1 MSDKKILTII
11 DQKIAEEM
19 RSSLPSDVIV
29 DNVITS
35 DSKFIIAPLE
45 IAKEH
50 KIPFYVS
57 NRPNNYK
64 EVFFANGSG
73 YIPNSLFESHFGK
86 RMAAI
91 FIGEKGLSNL
101 SDVFELPVDSFKISQ
116 YFQVGSYIDRLV
128 ENSSQK
134 IFNYLSIHRSLYH
147 LFQFVSYFAVKEH
160 FTPLECEMAQN
171 DDGMIFQIQ
180 LPILKKDIGILR
192 AILGKDE
199 NESKQFLTRDFI
211 LALEDSDFT
220 DITFV
225 QKTNRLII
233 TSYFN
238 SKNLLRLGGF
248 RFSDEISL
256 KSRET
261 NVTPTSYP
269 KTPGEETTLASS
281 QFPDYQP
288 VTQVGISVSDQ
299 SLPSNRKD
307 LGFDEERAKVSFAQA
322 RKFALF
328 IKNFRIREGSDKEDQ
343 NLTNEEVI
351 DYLKHYPRQ
360 EVIQDLSQEI
370 KDLICILVKNQ
381 KVYQEVTEAL
391 SDINSQGFL
400 EKVEE
405 IQRIVSGKNIE
416 EVVEIITVQGG
427 KEFNEEISKIKGWLE
442 KDKDELIKI
451 KANYEDLNDDEK
463 WEVKKSQ
470 LNEALKDEVIK
481 IKSSGR
487 DVAEDDYVRV
497 VAGSLGV
504 TEEEARYVVKGFVA
518 EASGDMVVKRIDE
531 LRNTVESNEVG
542 TYQKTVLVQNTKLEE
557 QFKKMKRV
565 MDGMKAEIV
574 KLRAENAKKSDPLPT
589 GDLSL
594 QLFHVELEK
603 TKQNLAN
610 KEKVFKKFRED
621 IDGVIKEKDKTIES
635 LKDKIEKNKSDS
647 SLSVE
652 TELKRKVD
660 VLSLENRTYKSK
672 LDLALKK
679 LQIMNDNMDKHDAE
693 FMQKK
698 EKEIEH
704 LKNQVN
710 LSQSIL
716 NKFKDEKSKLD
727 LEIHVLREKVLKQ
740 EEEAL
745 GKLDPHAPTSTQDNI
760 KKEAL
765 IQALANDKKGLED
778 HIRIQ
783 NIEFKKLEQKMKLL
797 SVQNDDLARKK
808 GGSAKNV
815 EAAHRQVE
823 VANQKTQE
831 AIQEVAEKKKEV
843 LKLKNENSLLVVKIQ
858 ELERKMAT
866 LERAKAS

>member
-11 DQKIAEEM
+11 DQKIMEEI

-29 DNVITS
+29 DNIITS
-35 DSKFIIAPLE
+35 DSKIIMAPLE
-45 IAKEH
+45 IAKDH
-50 KIPFYVS
+50 KIPFYVT

-73 YIPNSLFESHFGK
+73 YIPSSLFENTFGK
-86 RMAAI
+86 KLVSVL
-91 FIGEKGLSNL
+91 IGEKSPSNL
-101 SDVFELPVDSFKISQ
+101 SDMFELPVESFKISQ
-116 YFQVGSYIDRLV
+116 YFQVGSFIDRLA

-134 IFNYLSIHRSLYH
+134 VFNYLSIHRSLYH
-147 LFQFVSYFAVKEH
+147 LFQFVSYFAVKDH
-160 FTPLECEMAQN
+160 FIPLECEVAQSE
-171 DDGMIFQIQ
+171 DGIIFQIQ
-180 LPILKKDIGILR
+180 LPIIKKDIGILR
-192 AILGKDE
+192 SILGKDE

-211 LALEDSDFT
+211 LALDDSDFT
-220 DITFV
+220 DVTFV

-233 TSYFN
+233 TSYYN

-256 KSRET
+256 KPREV
-261 NVTPTSYP
+261 NITPVSYP
-269 KTPGEETTLASS
+269 KTAGDQVGLASS
-281 QFPDYQP
+281 QFPEYQP
-288 VTQVGISVSDQ
+288 MTQVGISVSDQ
-299 SLPSNRKD
+299 ALPSNKKD
-307 LGFDEERAKVSFAQA
+307 QSFDEERAKVSFAQA

-328 IKNFRIREGSDKEDQ
+328 IKNFRIREGSDKEDHQ
-343 NLTNEEVI
+343 LSNEEVL

-360 EVIQDLSQEI
+360 EVINDLTQEI
-370 KDLICILVKNQ
+370 KDLICVLVKNQ

-391 SDINSQGFL
+391 NDLAGLGFL

-451 KANYEDLNDDEK
+451 KSNYEELNDDEK

-487 DVAEDDYVRV
+487 DVVEDDYVKV

-504 TEEEARYVVKGFVA
+504 SEEDARYVVKGFVE

-531 LRNTVESNEVG
+531 LRTTVENNEVG
-542 TYQKTVLVQNTKLEE
+542 EYQKTVLVQNTKLEE
-557 QFKKMKRV
+557 QFKKMKRI
-565 MDGMKAEIV
+565 MDAMKTEIV
-574 KLRAENAKKSDPLPT
+574 KLRAENAKKIEPSPT

-610 KEKVFKKFRED
+610 KEKVFKKFKED
-621 IDGVIKEKDKTIES
+621 IDAVIKEKDRTIEG
-635 LKDKIEKNKSDS
+635 LKEKIEKNKSDVS
-647 SLSVE
+647 ASLE

-660 VLSLENRTYKSK
+660 VISLENRTYKSK
-672 LDLALKK
+672 LELALKK
-679 LQIMNDNMDKHDAE
+679 IQIMNDNMDKHDAE
-693 FMQKK
+693 FMLKK

-710 LSQSIL
+710 LSQSII

-727 LEIHVLREKVLKQ
+727 LEIHVLREKVLKL

-745 GKLDPHAPTSTQDNI
+745 GKLDPNATSTAQENV

-765 IQALANDKKGLED
+765 IQALASDKKGLED

-783 NIEFKKLEQKMKLL
+783 NIEIKKLEQKIKLL
-797 SVQNDDLARKK
+797 SVQNEDLTRKK

-823 VANQKTQE
+823 AANQKAQE
-831 AIQEVAEKKKEV
+831 AVQEVAEKKKEV

-866 LERAKAS
+866 MERAKAS

>member
-1 MSDKKILTII
+1 MSDKKILTIL
-11 DQKIAEEM
+11 DQKIAEEI
-19 RSSLPSDVIV
+19 RSSLPSDIIV

-35 DSKFIIAPLE
+35 DSKIVIAPLE

-50 KIPFYVS
+50 KVPFYVS

-73 YIPNSLFESHFGK
+73 YLPSSLFESFFGK
-86 RMAAI
+86 NMANI
-91 FIGEKGLSNL
+91 FVGEKSPSNL
-101 SDVFELPVDSFKISQ
+101 SDVFELPVESFKISQ
-116 YFQVGSYIDRLV
+116 YFQVGSFIDRLV

-147 LFQFVSYFAVKEH
+147 LFQFVSYFAVKDH
-160 FTPLECEMAQN
+160 FIPLECEVAN
-171 DDGMIFQIQ
+171 SEDGLIFQVQ
-180 LPILKKDIGILR
+180 LPINKKDIGILR
-192 AILGKDE
+192 SILGKDE

-233 TSYFN
+233 TCYFN
-238 SKNLLRLGGF
+238 AKNLLRLGGF

-256 KSRET
+256 KPREA
-261 NVTPTSYP
+261 NITPSSYP
-269 KTPGEETTLASS
+269 KTSGDTTELASS
-281 QFPDYQP
+281 QFPEFQP

-307 LGFDEERAKVSFAQA
+307 QEFDEERVKVSFAQA

-328 IKNFRIREGSDKEDQ
+328 IKNFRIREGAEKEDSQ
-343 NLTNEEVI
+343 LSNEEVL

-360 EVIQDLSQEI
+360 EVIQDLTQEI
-370 KDLICILVKNQ
+370 KDLICVLVKNQ
-381 KVYQEVTEAL
+381 KVYQEVTDAL
-391 SDINSQGFL
+391 SDITGHGFL
-400 EKVEE
+400 EKFEE

-470 LNEALKDEVIK
+470 LNEALKDEIIK

-487 DVAEDDYVRV
+487 EVVEDDYVKV

-504 TEEEARYVVKGFVA
+504 TEEEARYVVKGFVE

-542 TYQKTVLVQNTKLEE
+542 GYQKTVLVQNTKLEE
-557 QFKKMKRV
+557 QFKKMKRI

-621 IDGVIKEKDKTIES
+621 IDAVIKDKDKTIES
-635 LKDKIEKNKSDS
+635 LKDKLDKNKSDLS
-647 SLSVE
+647 MSLEV
-652 TELKRKVD
+652 ELKRKVD

-710 LSQSIL
+710 LSQSII

-745 GKLDPHAPTSTQDNI
+745 GRLDPHASSTTQENI
-760 KKEAL
+760 KKEAM
-765 IQALANDKKGLED
+765 IQALSTDKKGLED
-778 HIRIQ
+778 HVRIQ
-783 NIEFKKLEQKMKLL
+783 NIEIKKLEQKLKIL
-797 SVQNDDLARKK
+797 SVQNEELTRKK

-823 VANQKTQE
+823 VANQKAQE
-831 AIQEVAEKKKEV
+831 AVQEVAEKKKEV
-843 LKLKNENSLLVVKIQ
+843 LKLKNENSLLLVKIQ
-858 ELERKMAT
+858 ELERKIAT